1 MTHSQFKAIAI
12 IGGGVAGMSCALWLK
27 HLGFTP
33 IIIEQNAH
41 LGGQLCHLDRINRW
55 VLGMPN
61 QTSRELAEH
70 YEQHINLENIATQTA
85 TKLID
90 ITPRA
95 THLNL
100 TLKQNAQKNILTV
113 SAMVIATGVTNV
125 GAEIFTA
132 LPGFETALAST
143 LISFFPLDHLSF
155 LSQAPHK
162 VIAVVGGGDNAHY
175 TALDLAAAGAK
186 VIFLVRGHAKAKPYL
201 KQQLRAWLDTGMVV
215 EYTQTTIR
223 AFHLL
228 ANKLELQLSNGQEY
242 LVDNVFVRAG
252 FKPNT
257 EFLLNQPK
265 LSSIVSN
272 SRYINTDADKCTA
285 LPNIYAVGDVT
296 SPHHQSVVHALAD
309 GALAAQTISERI
321 NNDGIKHQ

>member
-1 MTHSQFKAIAI
+1 MNQAPFKTIAI

-33 IIIEQNAH
+33 IIIEQNTD

-61 QTSRELAEH
+61 QTSRELAER

-90 ITPRA
+90 ITPHA

-100 TLKQNAQKNILTV
+100 TLKQNGQENILTV
-113 SAMVIATGVTNV
+113 NAMVIATGVTNV

-132 LPGFETALAST
+132 LPGFETALAAT
-143 LISFFPLDHLSF
+143 LISFFPLDHLTF
-155 LSQAPHK
+155 LNQAPHK

-186 VIFLVRGHAKAKPYL
+186 VIMLMRGSAKAKPYL
-201 KQQLRAWLDTGMVV
+201 RQQLRAWLDKGMVV
-215 EYTQTTIR
+215 EHTDTTIHS
-223 AFHLL
+223 FHLL
-228 ANKLELQLSNGQEY
+228 ANKLELQLSNGQQQ
-242 LVDNVFVRAG
+242 LVDKLFVRAG

-257 EFLLNQPK
+257 EFLLNQPT

-272 SRYINTDADKCTA
+272 SGYINTDAGKCTT
-285 LPNIYAVGDVT
+285 LPTIYAVGDVT
-296 SPHHQSVVHALAD
+296 SPSHQSVVHALAD

-321 NNDGIKHQ
+321 SNNGIKHL